1 MCQYGMM
8 LPVRMLI
15 WTPLNAAELQ
25 KAMHSGNVGPAAL
38 VPVQSGTVLLPP
50 PATKLNEAA
59 YMANRVRKIG
69 NGAALA
75 VWNDDA
81 ALLYLF
87 TTTIGRAS
95 MWGSREA
102 VLRLSAQAKQS
113 GPVGLLFDRST
124 AGLVNLREKEK
135 WQLDAIDKL
144 TALYPPASRKGPLER
159 IRDFENGA
167 GAIPDFFRAAGLRE
181 VAQVAELTEQ
191 GRADVMLQTLEAPR
205 AQMWPL
211 ALVLPLIVLT
221 ALVTML
227 FQIPMLVYYLIG
239 ALLLVGMAGI
249 MVSLRRRLVRRKPI
263 NAVLPVIPVT
273 QGAAPTD

>member
-1 MCQYGMM
+1 MM
-8 LPVRMLI
+8 LRVRMLI

-59 YMANRVRKIG
+59 YMTNRVRKLAG
-69 NGAALA
+69 GAALA

-113 GPVGLLFDRST
+113 GAVGQLFDRST
-124 AGLVNLREKEK
+124 AGLINLREKEK

-144 TALYPPASRKGPLER
+144 TAMYPQASRKGPLER

-167 GAIPDFFRAAGLRE
+167 AAIPDFFRAAGLQE
-181 VAQVAELTEQ
+181 VAQVAELAEQ
-191 GRADVMLQTLEAPR
+191 GRADVILQTLEPPR
-205 AQMWPL
+205 AQLWPL
-211 ALVLPLIVLT
+211 ALIFPLIVLT
-221 ALVTML
+221 ALVTVL
-227 FQIPMLVYYLIG
+227 LNIPAVVYYLAG
-239 ALLLVGMAGI
+239 ALLLVLLAGL
-249 MVSLRRRLVRRKPI
+249 MVMLRRRLVRRKPI

>member
-1 MCQYGMM
+1 M
-8 LPVRMLI
+8 LRVRMLI

-50 PATKLNEAA
+50 PGTRLSEAA
-59 YMANRVRKIG
+59 YMTNRVRKIAG
-69 NGAALA
+69 SGAALA
-75 VWNDDA
+75 VWNDEA

-102 VLRLSAQAKQS
+102 VLRLSTQAKQS
-113 GPVGLLFDRST
+113 GPVGRLFDRTT

-144 TALYPPASRKGPLER
+144 TALYPAASRKGPLER
-159 IRDFENGA
+159 IRDFENGRH
-167 GAIPDFFRAAGLRE
+167 AIPEFFRAAGLPE

-191 GRADVMLQTLEAPR
+191 GRADGVLQPLEPPR
-205 AQMWPL
+205 AQLWPL
-211 ALVLPLIVLT
+211 ALFLPLIVLT
-221 ALVTML
+221 ALATVL
-227 FQIPMLVYYLIG
+227 LHIPTAIYYLVG
-239 ALLLVGMAGI
+239 ALLIALLAGALV
-249 MVSLRRRLVRRKPI
+249 VLRRRLVRTKPI
-263 NAVLPVIPVT
+263 NTVLPVIPVT

>member
-1 MCQYGMM
+1 MM
-8 LPVRMLI
+8 LLVRMLI
-15 WTPLNAAELQ
+15 WTPLGAAELQ

-50 PATKLNEAA
+50 PATRLNEAA
-59 YMANRVRKIG
+59 YMTNRVRKIAG
-69 NGAALA
+69 GAALA

-87 TTTIGRAS
+87 TSTLGRAS

-113 GPVGLLFDRST
+113 GPVGQLFDRST
-124 AGLVNLREKEK
+124 AGLIALREKEK

-144 TALYPPASRKGPLER
+144 TAVYPAASRKAPLER
-159 IRDFENGA
+159 IRDFENA
-167 GAIPDFFRAAGLRE
+167 DGAIPDFFRAAGLPE

-191 GRADVMLQTLEAPR
+191 GRADGMLQSLEPPR
-205 AQMWPL
+205 AQMWPV
-211 ALVLPLIVLT
+211 ALILPLIVLA
-221 ALVTML
+221 ALVTVL
-227 FQIPMLVYYLIG
+227 LHIPTVVYYVVG
-239 ALLLVGMAGI
+239 ALLLVVLIGV
-249 MVSLRRRLVRRKPI
+249 MVMLRRRLVRTKPI

>member
-1 MCQYGMM
+1 MM
-8 LPVRMLI
+8 LRVRMLI

-25 KAMHSGNVGPAAL
+25 QAMHSGNVGPAAL

-50 PATKLNEAA
+50 QAIRLNEAA
-59 YMANRVRKIG
+59 YMANRVRKIAG
-69 NGAALA
+69 GAALA

-87 TTTIGRAS
+87 TTTLGRAS

-102 VLRLSAQAKQS
+102 ILKLSAQAKQS
-113 GPVGLLFDRST
+113 GPVGLFLDRST

-135 WQLDAIDKL
+135 WQHDAIDKL
-144 TALYPPASRKGPLER
+144 TALHPAAGRKAPLER
-159 IRDFENGA
+159 IRDFENA
-167 GAIPDFFRAAGLRE
+167 DQAIPDFFRAAGLPE

-191 GRADVMLQTLEAPR
+191 GRADLVLQPLEPPR
-205 AQMWPL
+205 AQLWPL

-221 ALVTML
+221 ALVTIL
-227 FQIPMLVYYLIG
+227 LKLPTVVYYLVG
-239 ALLLVGMAGI
+239 ALLIAGLAAV
-249 MVSLRRRLVRRKPI
+249 MVVLRRRLVRQKPI